1 MCKASRRA
9 FIAASIGLIATSFAG
24 AQAIRKYVTPDGD
37 VIYSDVPIEGAKE
50 VDQIAAPPEVDPAA
64 RARAEEA
71 ASRRADRVEEAV
83 QRSQETIAR
92 QEEIRQAEQR
102 LAEAKAELANGKE
115 PLPGERIGTAGGA
128 SRLTEAYFQR
138 QAANQRAVEQAREEL
153 DAMRSGRAE

>member
-9 FIAASIGLIATSFAG
+9 FLTASICLIVTSFAG
-24 AQAIRKYVTPDGD
+24 AQAIKKYVTPDGR

-50 VDQIAAPPEVDPAA
+50 VDQIAAPPEVDPRA
-64 RARAEEA
+64 RARAEKA
-71 ASRRADRVEEAV
+71 ASRRADRAEEAV
-83 QRSQETIAR
+83 QRSQEASAW

-138 QAANQRAVEQAREEL
+138 QTANKRAVEQAQKEL
-153 DAMRSGRAE
+153 DAMRSERPE